1 MKALTDTEIQNALE
15 QLPGWKRID
24 GALEK
29 QFTFADFNEAFGFLT
44 RTALYSE
51 KVNHHAEYSGV
62 YNKVTL
68 RLSTHDA
75 GGITQKDVDFAKE
88 AESYRR

>member
-1 MKALTDTEIQNALE
+1 MKKFSDTEIQTAL
-15 QLPGWKRID
+15 QTLSGWHYLN
-24 GALEK
+24 GAIEK
-29 QFTFADFNEAFGFLT
+29 QFRFADFNAAFAFLT

-62 YNKVTL
+62 YNTLTL
-68 RLSTHDA
+68 RLNTHDA

-88 AESYRR
+88 TDTYLS